1 MDDEEILHANGSDV
15 SQSHGQALEKEHKK
29 ASFFS
34 NQRKLVRMV

>member
-29 ASFFS
+29 ASFS
-34 NQRKLVRMV
+34 NQNRLVHVV